1 MWEVEPQML
10 APFSTSLIEKSV
22 EPLWGIEPQ
31 TFPISSGCSL
41 HSLLH
46 WLRKKGEPLWG
57 IEPQTSSLPRKC
69 STTELQRLENRCL
82 RHASGRRGSNPRP
95 IAWKAIALPTEL
107 LPHDDWINLT
117 CNESGQEWIRTTEVV
132 DSGFTVRPIW
142 PLWNLPNQHSHLS
155 TKGYNTPLI

>member
-1 MWEVEPQML
+1 MWGIEPQML
-10 APFSTSLIEKSV
+10 APFSTSLVEKKGRAV
-22 EPLWGIEPQ
+22 MGIEPQ
-31 TFPISSGCSL
+31 MLAPFSTSL
-41 HSLLH
+41 VEKSV
-46 WLRKKGEPLWG
+46 EPLWG